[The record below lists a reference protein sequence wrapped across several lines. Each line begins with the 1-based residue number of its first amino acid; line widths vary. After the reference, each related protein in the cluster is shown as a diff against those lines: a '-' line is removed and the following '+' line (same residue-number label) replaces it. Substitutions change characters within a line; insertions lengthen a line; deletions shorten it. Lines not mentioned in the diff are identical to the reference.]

1 MKQETNA
8 ITTAI
13 STNPTTMDS
22 AVNLR
27 ERKRKREQHISG
39 EKTSKQV
46 TLYIVKTQEQQNY
59 LTVTPRHSYTF
70 TFLWI
75 FTSR

>member
-22 AVNLR
+22 AVKLKER
-27 ERKRKREQHISG
+27 EKK
-39 EKTSKQV
+39 EKENNIYQVRKQV
-46 TLYIVKTQEQQNY
+46 NKSRYTL
-59 LTVTPRHSYTF
+59 
-70 TFLWI
+70 
-75 FTSR
+75 

>member
-22 AVNLR
+22 AVKLKER

-46 TLYIVKTQEQQNY
+46 TLYIIKTQEQQTIKQY
-59 LTVTPRHSYTF
+59 
-70 TFLWI
+70 
-75 FTSR
+75 

>member
-22 AVNLR
+22 AVSL
-27 ERKRKREQHISG
+27 K
-39 EKTSKQV
+39 EKEEKEKENNIYQVRKQV
-46 TLYIVKTQEQQNY
+46 NKSRYI
-59 LTVTPRHSYTF
+59 L
-70 TFLWI
+70 
-75 FTSR
+75 